1 VLGGVL
7 GTALVAS
14 LLALYCTLR
23 SRKLLKGSY
32 ISVQRERDIA
42 LQQGATEKQA
52 LQHQLEQQQFQ
63 YQQYQQQMQAP
74 TYTPN
79 AGQYQTYYAPS
90 AALPLG
96 TPPPMQ
102 PSPTEISSLPRP
114 VEMDAMRGASELSDE
129 TVLQEVEQI
138 EERPKMTD

>member
-1 VLGGVL
+1 M
-7 GTALVAS
+7 
-14 LLALYCTLR
+14 R
-23 SRKLLKGSY
+23 ENY
-32 ISVQRERDIA
+32 ISLQHERDLA
-42 LQQGATEKQA
+42 LQQGASEKEA

-74 TYTPN
+74 SYTPN
-79 AGQYQTYYAPS
+79 AGQYQTYFAPS

-129 TVLQEVEQI
+129 TVLQEVEQT
-138 EERPKMTD
+138 EERPKLTD